1 MRRPDEVNGPKRGVV
16 APPLGP
22 PPSGGTGAVS
32 LRGAASWTGR
42 AMPLVGRAPSR
53 IVWVCFCDRLCCGRR
68 MHRPYGCRVQGA
80 GRGFNGPGEVNGPE
94 RAVVAPPLDPLPVR
108 GGDGCWFFAGGGI
121 LDGPGDASRVMRAE
135 PVS

>member
-53 IVWVCFCDRLCCGRR
+53 IVWVCCCDRLWWGRR
-68 MHRPYGCRVQGA
+68 MHRPYGCRVRGE
-80 GRGFNGPGEVNGPE
+80 GSGFNGPGDVNRVTGGEVDREGVLLGRVGAG
-94 RAVVAPPLDPLPVR
+94 RAGAVAR
-108 GGDGCWFFAGGGI
+108 GSGTY
-121 LDGPGDASRVMRAE
+121 
-135 PVS
+135 

>member
-42 AMPLVGRAPSR
+42 AMPLVRHAPRR
-53 IVWVCFCDRLCCGRR
+53 IVWVCFCDSLCCGRR
-68 MHRPYGCRVQGA
+68 MHHPYGSRVRGV
-80 GRGFNGPGEVNGPE
+80 GGGFNGPDEANQMTRGEVCRP
-94 RAVVAPPLDPLPVR
+94 RVR
-108 GGDGCWFFAGGGI
+108 V
-121 LDGPGDASRVMRAE
+121 LES
-135 PVS
+135 